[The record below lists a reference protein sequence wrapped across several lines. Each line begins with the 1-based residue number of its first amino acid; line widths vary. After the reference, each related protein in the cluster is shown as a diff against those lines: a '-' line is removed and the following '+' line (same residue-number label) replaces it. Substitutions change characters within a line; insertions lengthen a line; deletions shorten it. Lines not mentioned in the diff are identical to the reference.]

1 MRYLGR
7 PEQDYFG
14 AAPPPPPPPPATPAL
29 GRAAAPLRRLRE
41 GVGGTRYSFLPPD
54 SCSQEEEEGEG
65 EGDSLSLSQFSREIC
80 RDLRYDK
87 VAKSFRLDLQNL
99 FFTSFYNFC

>member
-1 MRYLGR
+1 MYLIHNDNLISVCRSGGEVRYLGR

-14 AAPPPPPPPPATPAL
+14 AAPPPPPPATPAL
-29 GRAAAPLRRLRE
+29 GRAAAAPLRRLRE

-65 EGDSLSLSQFSREIC
+65 MGEGDSLSLSQFSREIC
-80 RDLRYDK
+80 RDLR
-87 VAKSFRLDLQNL
+87 
-99 FFTSFYNFC
+99 